1 MAINTEHFDF
11 DPELLRK
18 KYRLERDKRLRQDGN
33 DQYQEISGEFSYF
46 A

>member
-11 DPELLRK
+11 DPEYLRK

-33 DQYQEISGEFSYF
+33 AQYQEISGEFS
-46 A
+46 

>member
-11 DPELLRK
+11 DPEHLRK

-33 DQYQEISGEFSYF
+33 DQYQEISG
-46 A
+46 